1 MELQDWLD
9 TVLEYL
15 KVFAWPA
22 VVLTLALVF
31 RRPLIEV
38 LQRLHK
44 AAGFG
49 ASVELERALE
59 QNARSLNEANLPD
72 FAHTDEESAKAG
84 RPEHAKA
91 PEQPKGEGSPG
102 QSEGVEPLE
111 HPEQQARPGNG
122 ARPEFMRGGRHDL
135 SDEDILNSNKQLWS
149 PAALRRFWRQ
159 QPHKAAE
166 LGLPHPD
173 ATSPFGDAENY
184 GRMMLAWAHLEA
196 KAVRLGEL
204 INLSS
209 SSARN
214 LGVLSGKLLDRRLIS
229 HEAAEI
235 ARGLQRLRN
244 ELAHEVEKINISPV
258 LTTDFVETAEKL
270 DWLFAQLIE
279 DLEDA
284 AEI

>member
-31 RRPLIEV
+31 RAPLIEV

-49 ASVELERALE
+49 ASVELERTLE
-59 QNARSLNEANLPD
+59 QNARSLNEASLPEL
-72 FAHTDEESAKAG
+72 AHTETGSNE
-84 RPEHAKA
+84 
-91 PEQPKGEGSPG
+91 PEQPE
-102 QSEGVEPLE
+102 QSESPEQAEPTKRSVRSGTPEAAQGGHEPLD
-111 HPEQQARPGNG
+111 
-122 ARPEFMRGGRHDL
+122 HDAV
-135 SDEDILNSNKQLWS
+135 NPQKQLWS
-149 PAALRRFWRQ
+149 PDAVRRFWRQ
-159 QPHKAAE
+159 QPAMAAE
-166 LGLPHPD
+166 LGLIHPD
-173 ATSPFGDAENY
+173 FRSAFGDAENY

-204 INLSS
+204 IGLSS

-214 LGVLSGKLLDRRLIS
+214 LGVLSGKLLDRGLVS

-235 ARGLQRLRN
+235 ARSLQRLRN
-244 ELAHEVEKINISPV
+244 ELVHEVENINISPV
-258 LTTDFVETAEKL
+258 LTVDFVETAEKL
-270 DWLFAQLIE
+270 DRVFENLIDE
-279 DLEDA
+279 LEDA

>member
-15 KVFAWPA
+15 KVFSWPA

-31 RRPLIEV
+31 RKPIIEV

-49 ASVELERALE
+49 ASVELERTLE
-59 QNARSLNEANLPD
+59 QNARSLNEASLPD
-72 FAHTDEESAKAG
+72 LAPADDEATPAEQSEHVVPE
-84 RPEHAKA
+84 RPKRDASSVQDERIGS
-91 PEQPKGEGSPG
+91 PEQ
-102 QSEGVEPLE
+102 EPS
-111 HPEQQARPGNG
+111 G
-122 ARPEFMRGGRHDL
+122 
-135 SDEDILNSNKQLWS
+135 DEIFNSNKQLWS

-159 QPHKAAE
+159 QPHNAAE

-173 ATSPFGDAENY
+173 AISAFGDAENY

-204 INLSS
+204 IGLSS

-214 LGVLSGKLLDRRLIS
+214 LGVLSGKLLDRRLIG

-244 ELAHEVEKINISPV
+244 ELAHEVEKISISPV

-270 DWLFAQLIE
+270 DRLFAQLVDE
-279 DLEDA
+279 LEDA